1 MLKNR
6 YRRITIFFA
15 RILVSFAFWD
25 ILLPYLGMRRLSEG
39 TRQERFRKAAVSF
52 RRLAVD
58 IGGVMIKVGQF
69 LSSRLDILPSVIT
82 DELSG
87 LQDEVVEEPFSSMK
101 VVLEQE
107 LGNII
112 DGFIAFEEKAV
123 ASASI
128 GQVYKATIKKRNSD
142 SEIPEPPYHVVVKIQ
157 RPNIEMIVATDLAAL
172 RTVGGW
178 IYRYNPIRRRA
189 NIPLLIEEFSKTT
202 LSEIDYLAEGKNAE
216 TFASN
221 FEVDEKICVPQV
233 IWAYTTR
240 RVLTLEDVQAIKITD
255 YKAIESAGIKRVDVA
270 NKLFSTYLKQIF
282 EDGFFHADPHPGNLF
297 VTPDHTGET
306 LESIS
311 HENWKLTFVD
321 FGMVGRVPPNLREN
335 LREVLIAVGTRDAR
349 RLVKSYQSLDILLP
363 EADLVLLEKASA
375 KVFEQFWGRS
385 TAELTKLSH
394 RDAVEFASEFREL
407 MYALPFQVPE
417 DLIMM
422 VRMLGIL
429 SGICTG
435 LDPDFNLWTNIA
447 PYAQKLVSD
456 EATPG
461 LKVWI
466 TELGNIL
473 SATIALPKKAD
484 AVLGKMERGD
494 LAIKIP
500 QLEHQITNL
509 DIRLQQIS
517 ASIIFTG
524 SILSAVQLYSSG
536 NLIYSGILGFI
547 AGVSLIWLITRRTRS

>member
-25 ILLPYLGMRRLSEG
+25 ILLPYLGMRRLSEK
-39 TRQERFRKAAVSF
+39 TRRERFRKAAVSF

-69 LSSRLDILPSVIT
+69 LSARLDILPSIIT

-87 LQDEVVEEPFSSMK
+87 LQDEVVEESFSSMK

-107 LGNII
+107 LGNIT
-112 DGFIAFEEKAV
+112 DGFITFEEKAV

-128 GQVYKATIKKRNSD
+128 GQVYKATIKKKNSD
-142 SEIPEPPYHVVVKIQ
+142 NEILETPYHVVVKIQ
-157 RPNIEMIVATDLAAL
+157 RPNIEEVVATDLAAL
-172 RTVGGW
+172 RTVGRW

-221 FEVDEKICVPQV
+221 FEADEGICVPQV

-255 YKAIESAGIKRVDVA
+255 YKAIEAAGIERADVA
-270 NKLFSTYLKQIF
+270 NRLFNTYLKQIF

-297 VTPDHTGET
+297 VTPDHAGET
-306 LESIS
+306 LENIS

-321 FGMVGRVPPNLREN
+321 FGMVGRVPSNLREN
-335 LREVLIAVGTRDAR
+335 LREVLIAVGTRDAK
-349 RLVKSYQSLDILLP
+349 RLVKSYQRLGILLP
-363 EADLVLLEKASA
+363 EADLDLLEKASA
-375 KVFEQFWGRS
+375 KVFEQFWGKS

-422 VRMLGIL
+422 ARMLGIL

-435 LDPDFNLWTNIA
+435 LDPNFNVWTNIA
-447 PYAQKLVSD
+447 PYVQKLISD
-456 EATPG
+456 EAAPG
-461 LKVWI
+461 LKIWI

-473 SATIALPKKAD
+473 SATMALPKKAD
-484 AVLGKMERGD
+484 AILGKMERGD

-500 QLEHQITNL
+500 QLEHQIANL
-509 DIRLQQIS
+509 DIRLQQVS

-524 SILSAVQLYSSG
+524 SILSAVQLYSAG
-536 NLIYSGILGFI
+536 NLIYSGIMGFI
-547 AGVSLIWLITRRTRS
+547 AGASLVWLITRQVR